1 MNRFQRFRSDQSG
14 SLSIEFV
21 MWLPLFAFL
30 LVLAGDSTMA
40 FMNQS
45 KMWQVSRETARIV
58 SRYGMDELTAEAYA
72 AKLATLGETVPT
84 VDVSFAMAEVTVQ
97 MTMPINAMAPFGLL
111 EFAMSD
117 DITVSVTHAMEP
129 I

>member
-1 MNRFQRFRSDQSG
+1 MRRIHRYLHDQSG

-30 LVLAGDSTMA
+30 LVLAGDATMA

-45 KMWQVSRETARIV
+45 RMWQVSRETARIV
-58 SRYGMDELTAEAYA
+58 SRYGMDELTAESYA
-72 AKLATLGETVPT
+72 QAQLTMGETAPV
-84 VDVSFAMAEVTVQ
+84 VDVSFASAKVTVQ
-97 MTMPINAMAPFGLL
+97 MTMPVTAMAPFGLL
-111 EFAMSD
+111 EFAMDD
-117 DITVSVTHAMEP
+117 DISVSVTHAMEP

>member
-1 MNRFQRFRSDQSG
+1 MNRFQMFRRDETG

-21 MWLPLFAFL
+21 MWLPVFAFL
-30 LVLAGDSTMA
+30 LVLAGDATMA

-45 KMWQVSRETARIV
+45 RMWQVSRETARIV

-72 AKLATLGETVPT
+72 AKLATMQATVPT
-84 VDVSFAMAEVTVQ
+84 VDVSFASAKVQ
-97 MTMPINAMAPFGLL
+97 VEMTMPLAAMAPFGLL
-111 EFAMSD
+111 DFAMSN
-117 DITVSVTHAMEP
+117 DITVTVTHAMEP